1 MLIFAV
7 ATAAAALTPQLG
19 GLGGSM
25 IFLENNTGRSGQ
37 DGWNYTAGEEHAEQV
52 EEASHYRMAIM
63 GWGEDQSGPG
73 EDPQEEGE
81 EHKLQKV
88 LSMIKA
94 ASPSTLTIAYCGQFD
109 NVVPFYDL
117 QAKVINDAAYHGMLL
132 KDDHGKLVPGHSSG
146 NQAGALW
153 DFRNASARTYLA
165 QNVAGFFANA
175 SGVDGASNFLTRKI
189 SPITNVSSF
198 GLLGVFFDE
207 GDSLACHYNCKGIGG
222 AGTCKSMPNA
232 SAWQ

>member
-1 MLIFAV
+1 MLLSVVGAAV
-7 ATAAAALTPQLG
+7 MLLSAVGVAAAAQLPLQLG
-19 GLGGSM
+19 GLGGGM
-25 IFLENNTGRSGQ
+25 IFLENNTNRNGQ
-37 DGWNYTAGEEHAEQV
+37 DGWNYTADEEHAAQV
-52 EEASHYRMAIM
+52 KTASHYRMAIM

-81 EHKLQKV
+81 EHKLQKI

-109 NVVPFYDL
+109 NVVPAYDL
-117 QAKVINDAAYHGMLL
+117 QAKIISDKAYHGMLL
-132 KDDHGKLVPGHSSG
+132 KDDRGNLVSGHAAG
-146 NQAGALW
+146 NQPAALW

-175 SGVDGASNFLTRKI
+175 SGVDG
-189 SPITNVSSF
+189 
-198 GLLGVFFDE
+198 VFFDE
-207 GDSLACHYNCKGIGG
+207 GDSLACHYNCKIYN
-222 AGTCKSMPNA
+222 TCKSMPNA